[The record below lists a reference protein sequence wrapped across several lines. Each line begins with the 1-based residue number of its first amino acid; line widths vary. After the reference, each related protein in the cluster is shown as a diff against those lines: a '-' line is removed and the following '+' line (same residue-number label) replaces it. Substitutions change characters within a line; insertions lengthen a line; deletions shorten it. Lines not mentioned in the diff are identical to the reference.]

1 MSRIKVRFN
10 LGKGPRY
17 MKWKIQYP
25 NGDVD
30 YIDPNKCVLKL
41 KNCSLHN
48 NRNTANKILLGAN
61 KTVCAWILCDEMH
74 IEEAQDKD
82 LDESQRLRYNPREA
96 AHWIYRGLNV
106 DGVDYEVIVSSGN
119 KLYVY
124 S

>member
-1 MSRIKVRFN
+1 
-10 LGKGPRY
+10 

-25 NGDVD
+25 NGDAD
-30 YIDPNKCVLKL
+30 YIDPNKCVLRL

-48 NRNTANKILLGAN
+48 NHNTANKILLGAN

-74 IEEAQDKD
+74 IEEAQDKAQDKD